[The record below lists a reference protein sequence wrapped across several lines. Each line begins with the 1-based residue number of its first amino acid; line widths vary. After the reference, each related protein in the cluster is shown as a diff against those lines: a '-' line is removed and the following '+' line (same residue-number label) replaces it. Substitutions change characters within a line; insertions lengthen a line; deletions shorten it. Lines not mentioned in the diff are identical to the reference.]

1 MNPIKSFAKLARYF
15 SIFNVD
21 SPYVLE
27 ELEINPIVVDKSGK
41 LTALDGVVKVIK
53 NPNYLIS

>member
-15 SIFNVD
+15 SIFNTS

-27 ELEINPIVVDKSGK
+27 ELEINPIVVSKDGK
-41 LTALDGVVKVIK
+41 LTALDGVVRVTK
-53 NPNYLIS
+53 NPNY

>member
-27 ELEINPIVVDKSGK
+27 ELEINPIVVSKEGK
-41 LTALDGVVKVIK
+41 LTALDGVVRVVK
-53 NPNYLIS
+53 NPNY